1 MRLTDLD
8 PRWLV
13 VDGKRFGIVFK
24 CPHCQKCYL
33 SCFFVPMPHIAG
45 DDYHDCQ
52 YALFHTALP
61 EISAHDLY
69 EIVPCRRD
77 FAWVAA
83 PPADQATFENLSI
96 TPSLDAS
103 AAGHWHGFVTAGEIK

>member
-1 MRLTDLD
+1 MRLTELD

-13 VDGKRFGIVFK
+13 VDGKRLGLVFK

-33 SCFFVPMPHIAG
+33 SCFFVPMPHISG

-52 YALFHTALP
+52 YALFATVLP
-61 EISAHDLY
+61 DTEVH

-77 FAWVAA
+77 FAWTAMPA
-83 PPADQATFENLSI
+83 ADQATFDNLSV
-96 TPSLDAS
+96 TPSIDAS
-103 AAGHWHGFVTAGEIK
+103 ASGHWHGWVRGGDIA